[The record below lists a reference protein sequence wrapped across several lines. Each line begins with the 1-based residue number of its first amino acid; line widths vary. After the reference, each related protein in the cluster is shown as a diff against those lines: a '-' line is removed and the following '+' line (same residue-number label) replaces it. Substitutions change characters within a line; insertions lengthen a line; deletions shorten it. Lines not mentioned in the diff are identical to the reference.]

1 MRSVTTTAAAAAAAT
16 TPSHFPPTT
25 ATTATS
31 LLLSILLLL
40 HAPARAS
47 AQTPSDVA
55 TLAFASPSSSPS
67 QPSFFTAAGQTG
79 RHATVGVPVPPI
91 VVVLRAASGA
101 AAPVGHAPV
110 SVVATSSVGGVAH
123 LLGNRAEAVAG
134 VARFDALVFT
144 AAANRPTLTFTA
156 HTAAPYDVRGRTL
169 RTGEVVILAEVV
181 PAWDVR
187 FSAAAPA
194 TTAAVHGVPVSPT
207 VSVEAVTS
215 AGAVDAA
222 VQGTVSVRA
231 FAGSSSGGSGS
242 LGTPL
247 GSAALV
253 GGDGAAFFGGV
264 ALFPLLA
271 LVAPAAP
278 LGPVTLEFTVNAPN
292 HVRLNLRTLRMVVTV
307 SAKGLHRLAFAD
319 TGFWPSAGAV
329 RTVRL
334 QAPLGPPAPTLQVL
348 DSAGR
353 PDSSAAVSTP
363 PGRLLVRAAA
373 TALPAGTPVALVG
386 AVATV
391 SAGGTAVFP
400 ALRTD
405 GYPAS
410 PAAAAGWSGG
420 VRFTFTA
427 EESSAGGGASSP
439 SPLDFASVSSGANPL
454 EAAAFSIRFAP
465 DPARS
470 VVTAE
475 GQTKEVVQGQTL
487 GPVVV
492 ELLTLAGTVD
502 TATPADAVVVDAFL
516 QEGDGAATPPTLLA
530 TAPVAAGTGV
540 ASFAALTLPPGAP
553 ATLAFR
559 ARASAAAAGAGAPP
573 PLAQARGVVL
583 RTGVVTV
590 VPLAAGLRFGPPP
603 SAVTAAGATLVV
615 RQGEDVASIT
625 VELLRGDGAV
635 DTATVGAVVEAT
647 SSTGQPPVGGTTR
660 ATVVNGR
667 AVFAGL
673 RFDQLPPAGAQAAA
687 GATTLVFTLVT
698 PGLAASGAS
707 VASGAVTVRGR
718 PHHIGRLSPVPTGAV
733 LGRVVELRI
742 GVFDARGTL
751 VDGAAFAPPPT
762 LSVSGDA
769 GVAATGTW
777 PPGMSQTV
785 RVTLDAPLAGGDVA
799 NVVVTPTHPTY
810 AFDPPTLV
818 VRLAVSA
825 ADNTVHH
832 ASFIDPYN
840 VPTVV
845 RVGEE
850 VPVRVAFFDVAGQP
864 APNGDAAYAVATE
877 EGAGGGSGGNGLVML
892 PQTLA
897 ARGGIQTLFL
907 RFGGAAP
914 RDAVV
919 RFEGVLPGKTLAPL
933 TRQFRVLPGVAA
945 RLEVAIASGTVAQ
958 PAPGPVPVVALG
970 DAVVFEAALSDGEGN
985 RVRTAGVVV
994 TVAATV
1000 AAAAG
1005 GGGGGGSGTVR
1016 LVYVDATPTSA
1027 EGVARVTARF
1037 EGRLPTTTPATTSV
1051 AAAVVAAAP
1060 AAAGVAASAVL
1071 RAEVVAGRARQ
1082 ITATLPAVLVAGVA
1096 GGGTVRVL
1104 DAYGN
1109 AARGADGVLVAAT
1122 SPAVRTAT
1130 TSRRGPA
1137 ELAVW
1142 VTAAESPAGVPGPAT
1157 VLFTPSLAGAVFD
1170 PASVA
1175 VAVVVKTL
1183 QHAVRFSSGSSVAA
1197 PSATVGLPIQPVIAV
1212 VVVDSDG
1219 APPPAAEPAAVTAQ
1233 RRTLRVRPSVVP
1245 AGAATLA
1252 GVDAAGALVGSDGVA
1267 RFPTLRVA
1275 TGPASAGQS
1284 VQIRFTVEVDGGGG
1298 GGGGGAAA
1306 TPAAVGQSVQTGVLS
1321 LTTMAHSMRFAT
1333 TASLF
1338 TREGQPAAARQHA
1351 PLAPAVRIEI
1361 LDSAGNVD
1369 TAASSLPASA
1379 VVTALSSH
1387 DVAGAATS
1395 AFLVGRT
1402 APVVRGVATFARL
1415 AFKTAPPL
1423 PHGSIVFRVEGLT
1436 TAAGAVLAARRL
1448 TTGAVRVSEA
1458 PATLS
1463 IPFDPAQPATHRPL
1477 GYLVWDSVNAVS
1489 VDVLLASGLPATDVP
1504 PETQVRVS
1512 ASVATRA
1519 SGVPAPTL
1527 SGSRFTVFVAP
1538 TPGVVTAAAPPPS
1551 RATVAF
1557 SPAGLAYAF
1566 AGGGSV
1572 SKEFVMC
1579 AGPAAGAVFDAATPS
1594 DVPVAPAVAYV
1605 SLHLVDAAGRLLKD
1619 SWSAGCVAARARAT
1633 DPAEGAAPVAVAAV
1647 ASAPAGVI
1655 RLVASSAGAG
1665 GNGVLSVNGTL
1676 RVPLV
1681 ASEAGRSGVL
1691 VTVTLDNTAPGA
1703 PATLSRAFGTVEAG
1717 PDRVEVTTRPQPVPV
1732 ASGDAAALD
1741 LQFLTADGMPAGAS
1755 AAAAAAFAV
1764 RVEEP
1769 ATAAGASVA
1778 SHTQPDGAGR
1788 ATASLRVTGPP
1799 RDLVVRVRAF
1809 TGAAADQPLPG
1820 ASAAVS
1826 LRVSHAAAAG
1836 GQTASQY
1843 YQVFPE
1849 RAFAS
1854 AGEFAAAFAE
1864 RATAVAAD
1872 APACPPAEVC
1882 RAIAAGNV
1890 ELVPEQRWPVPPA
1903 GNALAAASLPAGTP
1917 QAYVFR
1923 LARVEATHV
1932 ARVEAA
1938 LRAGG
1943 AGVPS
1948 FPSLRHSATE
1958 PPRFL
1963 GLLPGLPPPGTP
1975 SPQTGVC
1982 AAIADAA
1989 SCAAA
1994 AAGCRW
2000 DGLACVAAATCGA
2013 RATEKACEAAGG
2025 AAACVW
2031 DARTAPAR
2039 CVDAATLGGGSDGL
2053 WIKWGPALLIGAAV
2067 LLVCVCA
2074 TFVLRR
2080 CGSRAWWRRK
2090 EEKKAAA
2097 AEAAAREKQDQEV
2110 WRERSG
2116 EEGQLR
2122 HPAPLLPPAP
2132 LPPPP
2137 PLHPQASAFATQQ
2150 QQQQRTRNY
2159 VNSSYVAGGPPPPPP
2174 PPAQQQPLSPDA
2186 HLPEDERLRRALER
2200 VDGMIGTMDS
2210 RRGGAATTAAANHF
2224 PPTQQRLGSH
2234 PTRSGGAGA
2243 AAAVSG
2249 GGGGGAGVA
2258 DSSAQAQEHAAAY
2271 YGGGGG
2277 GGSSVRTPSPRRRG
2291 GNGEGAMVDE
2301 PSPGF
2306 YGGESPMSA
2315 LTVDSD
2321 GLVVARQE
2329 YAQGW

>member
-1 MRSVTTTAAAAAAAT
+1 M
-16 TPSHFPPTT
+16 
-25 ATTATS
+25 
-31 LLLSILLLL
+31 
-40 HAPARAS
+40 
-47 AQTPSDVA
+47 
-55 TLAFASPSSSPS
+55 
-67 QPSFFTAAGQTG
+67 
-79 RHATVGVPVPPI
+79 
-91 VVVLRAASGA
+91 
-101 AAPVGHAPV
+101 
-110 SVVATSSVGGVAH
+110 SVVATSSVGGEAH

-169 RTGEVVILAEVV
+169 RTGEVVVLAEVV
-181 PAWDVR
+181 SAWDVR
-187 FSAAAPA
+187 FAAAAAPA
-194 TTAAVHGVPVSPT
+194 TTAVHGVPISPT

-215 AGAVDAA
+215 AGVVDAA

-231 FAGSSSGGSGS
+231 FAGSGGGGS

-247 GSAALV
+247 GSAAIV

-271 LVAPAAP
+271 VVAPAAP

-292 HVRLNLRTLRMVVTV
+292 HVRLNLRTLRMAVTV

-334 QAPLGPPAPTLQVL
+334 QAPLGPPAPTLRIL

-353 PDSSAAVSTP
+353 PDSSPAVSTP
-363 PGRLLVRAAA
+363 PGRLLVRATA
-373 TALPAGTPVALVG
+373 TALPAGTPVALAG

-391 SAGGTAVFP
+391 SADGTAAFP
-400 ALRTD
+400 SLRTD

-410 PAAAAGWSGG
+410 AAAAQGWSGG
-420 VRFTFTA
+420 VRFTFSA
-427 EESSAGGGASSP
+427 EESAGGRS

-454 EAAAFSIRFAP
+454 EALAFSLRFAS

-475 GQTKEVVQGQTL
+475 GQTKEVVQGKTL

-492 ELLTLAGTVD
+492 ELLTLAGAVD
-502 TATPADAVVVDAFL
+502 AATTADAVVVDAFL
-516 QEGDGAATPPTLLA
+516 HADATSTTPPPPPTLLA

-540 ASFAALTLPPGAP
+540 ATFAALTLPPGA

-573 PLAQARGVVL
+573 PLVQTRGVVL

-603 SAVTAAGATLVV
+603 SAVSAAGATLAV
-615 RQGEDVASIT
+615 RQGELVASIT

-647 SSTGQPPVGGTTR
+647 SSSGRPPVGGTTR

-667 AVFAGL
+667 AIFAGL
-673 RFDQLPPAGAQAAA
+673 RFDQLPPVAAA
-687 GATTLVFTLVT
+687 AAATTLVFTLVT
-698 PGLAASGAS
+698 PGLPASGAS
-707 VASGAVTVRGR
+707 VASGAVAVRGR

-742 GVFDARGTL
+742 GVLDARGTL

-785 RVTLDAPLAGGDVA
+785 RVTLDAPLKGGDVA

-845 RVGEE
+845 RVGDE
-850 VPVRVAFFDVAGQP
+850 VPVRVAFFDAAGQP
-864 APNGDAAYAVATE
+864 APNSDAAYAVATE
-877 EGAGGGSGGNGLVML
+877 DGGIGGSNGLVML

-897 ARGGIQTLFL
+897 ARGGIQTVFL

-919 RFEGVLPGKTLAPL
+919 RFEGILPGKTFAPL
-933 TRQFRVLPGVAA
+933 TRQFRVLPGAAA
-945 RLEVAIASGTVAQ
+945 RLEVTVASGTVAR
-958 PAPGPVPVVALG
+958 PAPGPLPVVALG

-1005 GGGGGGSGTVR
+1005 GGGGTVR
-1016 LVYVDATPTSA
+1016 LVHVDATPTSA

-1037 EGRLPTTTPATTSV
+1037 EGRLPTTTPATTAV

-1082 ITATLPAVLVAGVA
+1082 VTATLPAVLVAGVA

-1104 DAYGN
+1104 DQYGN

-1142 VTAAESPAGVPGPAT
+1142 VTAAESPAGLPGPAT
-1157 VLFTPSLAGAVFD
+1157 VLFTPSLAGVAFD

-1183 QHAVRFSSGSSVAA
+1183 QHAVRFVSSSVVT
-1197 PSATVGLPIQPVIAV
+1197 PSATVGLPIEPVIGV

-1219 APPPAAEPAAVTAQ
+1219 APPGAAEPAAVASR

-1252 GVDAAGALVGSDGVA
+1252 GVDAAGALVGPGGVA

-1298 GGGGGAAA
+1298 GGVAA
-1306 TPAAVGQSVQTGVLS
+1306 TPAAVGQSVQTGALS
-1321 LTTMAHSMRFAT
+1321 LTTRAHSMRFAT
-1333 TASLF
+1333 AASLF
-1338 TREGQPAAARQHA
+1338 TRVGQPATARQHT
-1351 PLAPAVRIEI
+1351 PLAPAVRVEI
-1361 LDSAGNVD
+1361 LDSAGDVD

-1387 DVAGAATS
+1387 DAADAAGS

-1415 AFKTAPPL
+1415 AFKTTPPL
-1423 PHGSIVFRVEGLT
+1423 PHGAIIFRVEGL

-1448 TTGAVRVSEA
+1448 TTGAVRVSES

-1463 IPFDPAQPATHRPL
+1463 VPFDPALPATHRPL
-1477 GYLVWDSVNAVS
+1477 GYLVWDSVNAVP

-1527 SGSRFTVFVAP
+1527 SGPRFTVYVAP
-1538 TPGVVTAAAPPPS
+1538 TPGVVAAAAAPPS

-1566 AGGGSV
+1566 PGGGSV

-1594 DVPVAPAVAYV
+1594 DVAVAPAVAYV
-1605 SLHLVDAAGRLLKD
+1605 SLHLVDAAGRQLKD
-1619 SWSAGCVAARARAT
+1619 SWSPGCVAARARAT

-1647 ASAPAGVI
+1647 ASAPAGLV
-1655 RLVASSAGAG
+1655 RLVAGGG

-1681 ASEAGRSGVL
+1681 ATEAGRSGVL
-1691 VTVTLDNTAPGA
+1691 VTVTLENTATGA
-1703 PATLSRAFGTVEAG
+1703 PATLSRAFSTVEAG

-1741 LQFLTADGMPAGAS
+1741 LLFLTADGMPASAAAAS
-1755 AAAAAAFAV
+1755 AAATVLAV

-1769 ATAAGASVA
+1769 AAAAGASVA
-1778 SHTQPDGAGR
+1778 SHTQPEGAGR

-1799 RDLVVRVRAF
+1799 RDVVVRVRAF
-1809 TGAAADQPLPG
+1809 AVRNGAADQPLPG
-1820 ASAAVS
+1820 AAAAVS

-1854 AGEFAAAFAE
+1854 DGEFASAFAE

-1872 APACPPAEVC
+1872 APACPLAEVC

-1890 ELVPEQRWPVPPA
+1890 ELVPQQRWPVPPA
-1903 GNALAAASLPAGTP
+1903 GNALAPASLPAGTP
-1917 QAYVFR
+1917 RAYVFR

-1948 FPSLRHSATE
+1948 FPSLRHSAAE

-1963 GLLPGLPPPGTP
+1963 GLLPGLPPPATP
-1975 SPQTGVC
+1975 PPQTGVC

-1994 AAGCRW
+1994 AGGCRW
-2000 DGLACVAAATCGA
+2000 DGLACVAATCGA
-2013 RATEKACEAAGG
+2013 QATEEACKAAAA

-2031 DARTAPAR
+2031 DTRTAPAR
-2039 CVDAATLGGGSDGL
+2039 CVDAATLSGGGSDGL

-2074 TFVLRR
+2074 AFVLRR
-2080 CGSRAWWRRK
+2080 CGSRAWWRGK
-2090 EEKKAAA
+2090 EAQKKREEEEEAAKKAAA
-2097 AEAAAREKQDQEV
+2097 AQDQDA
-2110 WRERSG
+2110 WRTG
-2116 EEGQLR
+2116 EDQHVGD
-2122 HPAPLLPPAP
+2122 PASLPPP
-2132 LPPPP
+2132 PPPP
-2137 PLHPQASAFATQQ
+2137 PLHPQTSTPATQQ
-2150 QQQQRTRNY
+2150 QRQQRTRNY
-2159 VNSSYVAGGPPPPPP
+2159 VNSSYGAGGPS
-2174 PPAQQQPLSPDA
+2174 PAAPQRQPLSPDA
-2186 HLPEDERLRRALER
+2186 HLPEDERVRRALER
-2200 VDGMIGTMDS
+2200 VDSMIGTMDG
-2210 RRGGAATTAAANHF
+2210 RRGGGGVAATVAANHA
-2224 PPTQQRLGSH
+2224 PLTKQRSGGGA
-2234 PTRSGGAGA
+2234 RSGGAGS

-2249 GGGGGAGVA
+2249 GGAGAA
-2258 DSSAQAQEHAAAY
+2258 NNDTQARTHAAAH

-2277 GGSSVRTPSPRRRG
+2277 GAVRTPSPRRG
-2291 GNGEGAMVDE
+2291 GGGEGVMAGA
-2301 PSPGF
+2301 PSPGA

-2329 YAQGW
+2329 DALGW